1 MFGNKNYY
9 CLVAGL
15 REFTLDADTKGFN
28 ARDIIAEI
36 EEELSGADLRAV
48 RLLYGYYD
56 CENIIALRAG
66 RDAFNPLGNFTR
78 EELEAELSEPKH
90 LPERMARVIKAYA
103 AMAEAETDAEENEW
117 AKGLDLTLSFER
129 SLFAAYYEECAL
141 AGSRFLREWA
151 AFDRTLRNIS
161 AVAVARA
168 TGREAKS
175 VTVGKGDVVEQLQ
188 RSSAADFGLRGELQY
203 IDAVIAAVNDEQ
215 NIVEKEHKIDLIRWE
230 QAVDLAARDYFDIN
244 AILSYLVRVNIVA
257 RWALLDKKR
266 GRAMFERIMAEL
278 DGKELVNKQ

>member
-15 REFTLDADTKGFN
+15 REYTLDADTKGFN

-168 TGREAKS
+168 TGREDKS